1 MKMNDIC
8 WPAIKEIVKRN
19 RFVLLIF
26 LTVLVAVAGLYGY
39 KKSKTAGIISQ
50 TDLEKKEAY
59 DEQIASYDAAIEA
72 AQSALDEQKKVVE
85 EQQAYIESSAIMRL
99 DPQNIYQVTK
109 EYRFAFSEGCDSGNI
124 VNSCIAYFKDGGLI
138 ADAQKK
144 RDDIMIG
151 TWNEVISYSFN
162 GSDFTVGIMQ
172 ETEDKA
178 QAAMALI
185 HECLMEHI
193 PTIMEAFG
201 AFSIE
206 EVNSCC
212 LVKSDVNVLNTQN
225 GLRGTLKSH
234 QSDLSYYETLVAS
247 RKNDKEYF
255 INSHEQPVLSSA
267 SPLKA
272 FVKGFVVAMIAG
284 IAFLCAVIW
293 IILRF
298 DGIVRGIADVE
309 RYGCSVFGTF
319 SKKKGF
325 DPEAARIAMD
335 VELVSRAKGRD
346 SLFIAD
352 LGDEKESAGPMEQ
365 LSKALKDKDFLVEAG
380 HDPAMKADHLEQMVK
395 AGQCVLFVR
404 CGLTK
409 NVKIQEFNEVCK
421 KYGIDVIG
429 TITMM

>member
-1 MKMNDIC
+1 MNDIC
-8 WPAIKEIVKRN
+8 WPTIKEIVKRY
-19 RFVLLIF
+19 RFVLIVF
-26 LTVLVAVAGLYGY
+26 LTVLLAAAGMYGY

-50 TDLEKKEAY
+50 TDLEKIGAY
-59 DEQIASYDAAIEA
+59 DEQIASYDAAIGA
-72 AQSALDEQKKVVE
+72 AQGALDEQKKVVD
-85 EQQAYIESSAIMRL
+85 EQQVYIDSSAIMRL
-99 DPQNIYQVTK
+99 DPQNIYQVTR
-109 EYRFAFSEGCDSGNI
+109 EYRFAFAEGCDSGNI
-124 VNSCIAYFKDGGLI
+124 INSYIAYLRDGGLI

-144 RDDIMIG
+144 RNDISIG

-185 HECLMEHI
+185 HECLMEHV
-193 PTIMEAFG
+193 PTITEVFG

-206 EVNSCC
+206 DINSYC
-212 LVKSDVNVLNTQN
+212 LTKSDINVLNTQN
-225 GLRGTLKSH
+225 GLRSTLRSY
-234 QSDLSYYETLVAS
+234 QDSLSNYEALVAI
-247 RKNDKEYF
+247 RKNDKENF
-255 INSHEQPVLSSA
+255 MNNHEQPLLSSA
-267 SPLKA
+267 SPFMT
-272 FVKGFVVAMIAG
+272 FVKGFATIMIAG

-298 DGIVRGIADVE
+298 DGIVRGIADVG
-309 RYGCSVFGTF
+309 RCGCSVLGTF

-352 LGDEKESAGPMEQ
+352 LGDEKESAEPMEQ

-429 TITMM
+429 TIAMM